1 MNQILLTPLFSNN
14 KKEFNKVKTMDIST
28 TYLGLKLKSPI
39 VCSAGPLSEKVSN
52 IREMEDAGAG
62 AVVLY
67 SIFEEQIE
75 HEQLELVYHTTAHS
89 ESSAEATSY
98 FPEPFDFKLGP
109 EEYLNHIRKAK
120 EAVNIP
126 IIASLNGKSI
136 GGWTD
141 YAKKIEQAGADALE
155 LNIYL
160 LPTDPKKFSAEIEKT
175 YIDIVKAVKST
186 VKIPVAVKMHPFFSS
201 TSYMASQLCSAGA
214 DGLVLFNRFYQP
226 DIDLDTLDVVPNVI
240 LSTPMAMRLPLRWIA
255 MLYGRINADLAA
267 TSGIYSAQDVL
278 KMIMA
283 GAKVT
288 MMLSSLL
295 KFGIGHVADV
305 TTNLK
310 TWMKEKEYESID
322 QMRGSM
328 SYMNVDDPAKF
339 ERANYM
345 KVLHSYK

>member
-1 MNQILLTPLFSNN
+1 
-14 KKEFNKVKTMDIST
+14 MDITT

-39 VCSAGPLSEKVSN
+39 VCSAGPLSEKISN

-62 AVVLY
+62 AVILY

-75 HEQLELVYHTTAHS
+75 HDQLELDYFTSHNT
-89 ESSAEATSY
+89 ESYAEATSY
-98 FPEPFDFKLGP
+98 LPTPFEFKLGP
-109 EEYLNHIRKAK
+109 DEYLNHIRKAK

-141 YAKKIEQAGADALE
+141 YAMKMEQAGADALE

-160 LPTDPKKFSAEIEKT
+160 LPTDFKKSGSEIEKI
-175 YIDIVKAVKST
+175 YLDIVKAVKST
-186 VKIPVAVKMHPFFSS
+186 VKIPIAVKMHPFFSS
-201 TSYMASQLCSAGA
+201 TSFMASELSKAGA
-214 DGLVLFNRFYQP
+214 DGLVMFNRFYQP
-226 DIDLDTLDVVPNVI
+226 DIDLEKLEVVPNVI

-255 MLYGRINADLAA
+255 MMYGRINADLAA
-267 TSGIYSAQDVL
+267 TSGIYSAEDVL
-278 KMIMA
+278 KMVMA

-288 MMLSSLL
+288 QMLSALL
-295 KFGIGHVADV
+295 KFGIGHIADV

-310 TWMKEKEYESID
+310 AWMEEKEYQSID

-328 SYMNVDDPAKF
+328 SYMNVDDPASF

-345 KVLHSYK
+345 KVLQSYK

>member
-1 MNQILLTPLFSNN
+1 
-14 KKEFNKVKTMDIST
+14 MDITT

-39 VCSAGPLSEKVSN
+39 VPSAGPLSEKISN

-67 SIFEEQIE
+67 SLFEEQIE
-75 HEQLELVYHTTAHS
+75 HEQLELHHHTSVHA
-89 ESSAEATSY
+89 ESFAEATSY
-98 FPEPFDFKLGP
+98 LPEPFEYKLGP
-109 EEYLNHIRKAK
+109 DEYLNHIRKAK
-120 EAVNIP
+120 DAVDIP

-141 YAKKIEQAGADALE
+141 YALKMQQAGADAIE

-160 LPTDPKKFSAEIEKT
+160 LPTDVTKTGSEIEKT
-175 YIDIVKAVKST
+175 YIEIVKAVKSAI
-186 VKIPVAVKMHPFFSS
+186 KIPVTVKMHPFFSS
-201 TSYMASQLCSAGA
+201 TSFMAKELCNAGA
-214 DGLVLFNRFYQP
+214 NGLVMFNRFYQP
-226 DIDLDTLDVVPNVI
+226 DIDLETLDVVPNVI

-255 MLYGRINADLAA
+255 MLYGKVNADLAA
-267 TSGIYSAQDVL
+267 TSGVYTSADVL
-278 KMIMA
+278 KMVMA

-288 MMLSSLL
+288 HMLSSLL
-295 KFGIGHVADV
+295 KYGIGHIADV

-310 TWMKEKEYESID
+310 TWMEEKEYESIE

>member
-1 MNQILLTPLFSNN
+1 
-14 KKEFNKVKTMDIST
+14 MDIT
-28 TYLGLKLKSPI
+28 TNYLGLKLKSPI
-39 VCSAGPLSEKVSN
+39 VPSAGPLSEKISN

-75 HEQLELVYHTTAHS
+75 HEQLELNYHTSAHT
-89 ESSAEATSY
+89 ESFAEATSY
-98 FPEPFDFKLGP
+98 LPEPFEFKTGP
-109 EEYLNHIRKAK
+109 DEYLNHIRKAK
-120 EAVNIP
+120 EAVDIP

-141 YAKKIEQAGADALE
+141 YAKKMEQAGADALE

-160 LPTDPKKFSAEIEKT
+160 LPTDAKKSGSEIENT
-175 YIDIVKAVKST
+175 YVDIVKAVKST
-186 VKIPVAVKMHPFFSS
+186 VKIPFAVKMHPFFSS
-201 TSYMASQLCSAGA
+201 TSYMANELSKAGA
-214 DGLVLFNRFYQP
+214 DGLVMFNRFYQP
-226 DIDLDTLDVVPNVI
+226 DIDLETLDVVPNVI

-255 MLYGRINADLAA
+255 MIYGKVNADLAA
-267 TSGIYSAQDVL
+267 TSGIYTAEDVI
-278 KMIMA
+278 KMVMA

-288 MMLSSLL
+288 QMLSSLL
-295 KFGIGHVADV
+295 KFGIGHIADV

-310 TWMKEKEYESID
+310 SWMEEKEYESIE

>member
-1 MNQILLTPLFSNN
+1 
-14 KKEFNKVKTMDIST
+14 MDITT

-39 VCSAGPLSEKVSN
+39 VPSAGPLSQDISD

-67 SIFEEQIE
+67 SMFEEQIE
-75 HEQLELVYHTTAHS
+75 HEALELDWHTSVHA
-89 ESSAEATSY
+89 ESYAEATSY
-98 FPEPFDFKLGP
+98 FPEPFEYKLGP

-126 IIASLNGKSI
+126 VIASLNGKSL

-141 YAKKIEQAGADALE
+141 YSKKMEQAGADAIE

-160 LPTDPKKFSAEIEKT
+160 LPTDVNKSAAEIEKV
-175 YIDIVKAVKST
+175 YIDIVKSVKSA

-201 TSYMASQLCSAGA
+201 TANMADQLNNAGA

-226 DIDLDTLDVVPNVI
+226 DIDLEKLDVVPNVI

-255 MLYGRINADLAA
+255 ILYGKVKADLAA
-267 TSGIYSAQDVL
+267 TSGIYTEEDVL

-283 GAKVT
+283 GANVT

-295 KFGIGHVADV
+295 KFGVGHIADV
-305 TTNLK
+305 TTRMK
-310 TWMKEKEYESID
+310 AWMEEHEYESIE

-328 SYMNVDDPAKF
+328 SYMNVPDPAKF

>member
-1 MNQILLTPLFSNN
+1 
-14 KKEFNKVKTMDIST
+14 MDITT

-39 VCSAGPLSEKVSN
+39 VPSAGPLSQDISD

-67 SIFEEQIE
+67 SMFEEQIE
-75 HEQLELVYHTTAHS
+75 HEALELDWHTSVHA
-89 ESSAEATSY
+89 ESYAEATSY
-98 FPEPFDFKLGP
+98 FPEPFEYKLGP

-120 EAVNIP
+120 EAVSIP
-126 IIASLNGKSI
+126 IIASLNGKSL

-141 YAKKIEQAGADALE
+141 YSKKMEQAGADAIE

-160 LPTDPKKFSAEIEKT
+160 LPTDVNKSAAEIEKV
-175 YIDIVKAVKST
+175 YIDIVKSVKSV

-201 TSYMASQLCSAGA
+201 TANMADQLNKAGA

-226 DIDLDTLDVVPNVI
+226 DIDLEKLDVVPNVI

-255 MLYGRINADLAA
+255 ILYGKVKADLAA
-267 TSGIYSAQDVL
+267 TSGIYTEEDVL

-283 GAKVT
+283 GANVT

-295 KFGIGHVADV
+295 KFGVGHIADV
-305 TTNLK
+305 TTRMK
-310 TWMKEKEYESID
+310 AWMEEHEYESIE

-328 SYMNVDDPAKF
+328 SYMNVPDPAKF

>member
-1 MNQILLTPLFSNN
+1 
-14 KKEFNKVKTMDIST
+14 MDITT

-39 VCSAGPLSEKVSN
+39 VSSAGPLSEKISN

-75 HEQLELVYHTTAHS
+75 HDQLELHHHTSAHA
-89 ESSAEATSY
+89 ESFAEATSY
-98 FPEPFDFKLGP
+98 LPEPFEFKLGP
-109 EEYLNHIRKAK
+109 DEYLNHIRKTK
-120 EAVNIP
+120 EVVDIP

-141 YAKKIEQAGADALE
+141 YAKKMEQAGADALE

-160 LPTDPKKFSAEIEKT
+160 LPTDVKKSGSEIEKT
-175 YIDIVKAVKST
+175 YIEIVKAVKST
-186 VKIPVAVKMHPFFSS
+186 VRIPISVKMHPFFSS
-201 TSYMASQLCSAGA
+201 TSYMATELSNAGA
-214 DGLVLFNRFYQP
+214 DGLVMFNRFYQP
-226 DIDLDTLDVVPNVI
+226 DIDLESLDVVPNVI

-255 MLYGRINADLAA
+255 MMYGKVNADLAA
-267 TSGIYSAQDVL
+267 TSGIYNAEDVL
-278 KMIMA
+278 KMVMA

-288 MMLSSLL
+288 QMLSSLL
-295 KFGIGHVADV
+295 KFGIGHIADV
-305 TTNLK
+305 TTNLVA
-310 TWMKEKEYESID
+310 WMEEKEYESIE

-328 SYMNVDDPAKF
+328 SYMNVEDPSKF

-345 KVLHSYK
+345 KVLNSYK

>member
-1 MNQILLTPLFSNN
+1 
-14 KKEFNKVKTMDIST
+14 MDITT

-39 VCSAGPLSEKVSN
+39 VCSAGPLSEKISN
-52 IREMEDAGAG
+52 IREMEDAGAS

-75 HEQLELVYHTTAHS
+75 HDQLELDYRLSTPS
-89 ESSAEATSY
+89 ESFAEATTY
-98 FPEPFDFKLGP
+98 LPQPFDFKLGP

-126 IIASLNGKSI
+126 IIASLNGKSL

-141 YAKKIEQAGADALE
+141 YAKKMEQAGADALE

-160 LPTDPKKFSAEIEKT
+160 LPTDIQKSSNEVEKT
-175 YIDIVKAVKST
+175 YIDIVKAVKSN
-186 VKIPVAVKMHPFFSS
+186 VKIPIAVKMHPFFSS
-201 TSYMASQLCSAGA
+201 TSWMANQLSKAGA

-226 DIDLDTLDVVPNVI
+226 DIDLENLDVVPNVI

-255 MLYGRINADLAA
+255 MLYGRVNADLAA
-267 TSGIYSAQDVL
+267 TSGITTAEDVI
-278 KMIMA
+278 KMMMA

-288 MMLSSLL
+288 EILSALL
-295 KFGIGHVADV
+295 KFGIGHIADV

-310 TWMKEKEYESID
+310 RWMEEKEYESIE

-328 SYMNVDDPAKF
+328 SYMNVEDPSKF

-345 KVLHSYK
+345 KVLNSYK

>member
-1 MNQILLTPLFSNN
+1 
-14 KKEFNKVKTMDIST
+14 MDITT

-39 VCSAGPLSEKVSN
+39 VPSAGPISEDISD

-67 SIFEEQIE
+67 SLFEEQIE
-75 HEQLELVYHTTAHS
+75 HEALELDYHTSVHD
-89 ESSAEATSY
+89 ESYAEATSY
-98 FPEPFDFKLGP
+98 LPQPFEFKLGP

-120 EAVNIP
+120 EAVSIP
-126 IIASLNGKSI
+126 VIASLNGKSP
-136 GGWTD
+136 GGWTE
-141 YAKKIEQAGADALE
+141 YAKKMEQAGADAIE

-160 LPTDPKKFSAEIEKT
+160 LPTDASKPANEIEKV
-175 YIDIVKAVKST
+175 YVDIVKSVKAN

-201 TSYMASQLCSAGA
+201 TASMASQLNSAGA

-226 DIDLDTLDVVPNVI
+226 DIDLEKLDVVPNVI

-255 MLYGRINADLAA
+255 ILYGKVKADLAA
-267 TSGIYSAQDVL
+267 TSGIYTEEDII

-283 GAKVT
+283 GANVT
-288 MMLSSLL
+288 MMLSAIL
-295 KFGIGHVADV
+295 KFGIGHIAEV
-305 TTNLK
+305 TTRLK
-310 TWMKEKEYESID
+310 AWLEEHEYESIE

-328 SYMNVDDPAKF
+328 SYMNVPDPGKF

-345 KVLHSYK
+345 KVLNSYK